1 MSHKLTF
8 NTWEVYQISPDKTKD
23 NARFMGFCLNNAKK
37 VTSKI
42 NNLIIRHIFVHFK
55 AKTGN
60 VV

>member
-1 MSHKLTF
+1 MSQKLTF
-8 NTWEVYQISPDKTKD
+8 NTWGVYQMLHEKIKNNTHV
-23 NARFMGFCLNNAKK
+23 MGFCLNNAKK

-42 NNLIIRHIFVHFK
+42 NNLIIRHIFVRFK